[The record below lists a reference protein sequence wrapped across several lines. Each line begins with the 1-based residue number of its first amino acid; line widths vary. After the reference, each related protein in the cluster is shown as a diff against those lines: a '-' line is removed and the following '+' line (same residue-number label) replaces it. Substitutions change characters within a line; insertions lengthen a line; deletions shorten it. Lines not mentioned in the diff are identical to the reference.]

1 MRFVPCTAN
10 ERWMS
15 AASERPHSTESQT
28 EPSSHVISAT
38 RKLICSKSHYLYG
51 NRISCWSTIPN
62 CYNGLYDGHKRGSW
76 QMNMAHNWWKSA
88 LNYWKCATMLTGN
101 DWWTKQYALWVGWG
115 WEWDLFVR
123 FVGIMSHTHSGG
135 YLELTLQMAIQ
146 NAGNDRFIDFV
157 ESNQSKQSPVV
168 FYSDWLESHQ

>member
-1 MRFVPCTAN
+1 MNDECRLQVNVRTQPKAKPNHRRMWYLPPENSFAQNLIIYMV
-10 ERWMS
+10 
-15 AASERPHSTESQT
+15 TEFRAEAQFRI
-28 EPSSHVISAT
+28 VIMAYMMGTKAT
-38 RKLICSKSHYLYG
+38 HYNY
-51 NRISCWSTIPN
+51 
-62 CYNGLYDGHKRGSW
+62 RGSW

-168 FYSDWLESHQ
+168 FYSHWLESHQ